1 MVGYSADDYLRFSA
15 GKETIYYSEPVYAC
29 EDAYVLPTNDNSE
42 QWGVRSDGHW
52 TYVNCLMYSFP
63 PQGWKIHITSTIY
76 DAQNVLYDVAEY
88 LFVKSISFKYLSSRT
103 CFIQANGKYA
113 DRLES
118 GKFITIYPSSE
129 HIFIQLLKDLKTIV
143 CKYDD
148 GPYILTDKQ
157 WQNSNV
163 FFRYGALKPRFS
175 NEKNV
180 PVIVTPQGDLIPDK
194 ELPLY
199 SLPSFVDEP
208 IYVKENNYFIEYCNN
223 NKETFDVFKSNTSKP
238 REKLQLSKE
247 DNYKNKMVIDE
258 IKGKKTGEGSGNGK
272 LSQVTRGLYKYL
284 PFYYNGKIYNINFM
298 RFYIDKDNKV
308 NCIFKQ
314 IQFDRTNKE
323 NINED
328 GICYPKTYQNHVNKL
343 DKLIQD
349 NKGKNFCYNPP
360 VAYEAKEAEKAVE
373 AIVEKF
379 VEFVKKC
386 EEYDTK

>member
-1 MVGYSADDYLRFSA
+1 M
-15 GKETIYYSEPVYAC
+15 
-29 EDAYVLPTNDNSE
+29 
-42 QWGVRSDGHW
+42 
-52 TYVNCLMYSFP
+52 
-63 PQGWKIHITSTIY
+63 
-76 DAQNVLYDVAEY
+76 
-88 LFVKSISFKYLSSRT
+88 
-103 CFIQANGKYA
+103 
-113 DRLES
+113 
-118 GKFITIYPSSE
+118 
-129 HIFIQLLKDLKTIV
+129 
-143 CKYDD
+143 
-148 GPYILTDKQ
+148 
-157 WQNSNV
+157 
-163 FFRYGALKPRFS
+163 
-175 NEKNV
+175 
-180 PVIVTPQGDLIPDK
+180 
-194 ELPLY
+194 
-199 SLPSFVDEP
+199 
-208 IYVKENNYFIEYCNN
+208 
-223 NKETFDVFKSNTSKP
+223 
-238 REKLQLSKE
+238 SKE

-360 VAYEAKEAEKAVE
+360 VTYEAKEAVE

>member
-1 MVGYSADDYLRFSA
+1 MYRSCVVCVLVADFDVEEIMEEFTMCMTNDIDKIREITGYEP
-15 GKETIYYSEPVYAC
+15 GKASIYGFNEEGRVRRECVETYGVDTPGEPV
-29 EDAYVLPTNDNSE
+29 V
-42 QWGVRSDGHW
+42 
-52 TYVNCLMYSFP
+52 
-63 PQGWKIHITSTIY
+63 Y
-76 DAQNVLYDVAEY
+76 DTKTKN
-88 LFVKSISFKYLSSRT
+88 F
-103 CFIQANGKYA
+103 
-113 DRLES
+113 
-118 GKFITIYPSSE
+118 
-129 HIFIQLLKDLKTIV
+129 HIFPSDLKIADTI
-143 CKYDD
+143 
-148 GPYILTDKQ
+148 
-157 WQNSNV
+157 SE
-163 FFRYGALKPRFS
+163 S
-175 NEKNV
+175 EKKLRLDV
-180 PVIVTPQGDLIPDK
+180 
-194 ELPLY
+194 Y
-199 SLPSFVDEP
+199 
-208 IYVKENNYFIEYCNN
+208 NYFIEYCNN

-328 GICYPKTYQNHVNKL
+328 GICYPRTYQNHVNKL

-360 VAYEAKEAEKAVE
+360 VAYEAKEAEKA
-373 AIVEKF
+373 IVEKF